1 VITAPFDRTNSMKR
15 IVIFNDEL
23 KTQMQ
28 IYLALCDAYR
38 VEVAEDVEA
47 VMYMLR
53 KMQPEILL
61 LDYDL
66 EQFRNHGKSSIDF
79 LKKVKKKYAEL
90 KVMMLLDD
98 EDRAEE
104 EKIHEYG
111 ADGVLYKPVKNRNL
125 LKTVNALSVNRNV
138 IAS

>member
-1 VITAPFDRTNSMKR
+1 MKR
-15 IVIFNDEL
+15 IVLLNDEL

-28 IYLALCDAYR
+28 IYLALCDVYR

-66 EQFRNHGKSSIDF
+66 EHFRSNGKTCIDF
-79 LKKVKKKYAEL
+79 LRKIKKKYAGL
-90 KVMMLLDD
+90 KVMMLLEG
-98 EDRAEE
+98 EDPDLE
-104 EKIHEYG
+104 EKIQEHCG
-111 ADGVLYKPVKNRNL
+111 DCVLYKPVKNRHL
-125 LKTVNALSVNRNV
+125 RRRIKSLSMNRSV
-138 IAS
+138 MTS